1 MLDSALQF
9 ARANREAHLAGLC
22 DWLRIP
28 SVSTLP
34 ERAADVRRAAEF
46 AAHRLRA
53 MGMTRVEIRDTAGHP
68 IVYAEWLDA
77 TRNMQHAP
85 TLLIYGHF
93 DVQPTDPD
101 EEWTRPPFEPVIEG
115 ENLYARGASDDKGQA
130 FAVLAALE
138 SYFKTSGRLPVN
150 VKVLLEGEEEVT
162 SPNLFPYIREH
173 ADELAA
179 DAILIADQDM
189 LDLQHPVIM
198 WGVRG
203 ILYTEIEVTGP
214 ARDLHSG
221 TFGGSVDNPFNVL
234 VRLLASL
241 QDGQTRK
248 VLIPN
253 FYDKV
258 EELNE
263 EERALISQAPIND
276 EVGLYLTGAPKLGG
290 EVDYPLAERVSVR
303 PTLDVHGVAGGFTG
317 AGSKTVIPAK
327 ATAKVSMRLVPNQN
341 PEEILESLKRHLQSL
356 CPPTV
361 KLTVRVIGKA
371 VPVKIDYKSPA
382 VQTAALAYEKGFGHK
397 PVYLRGGGS
406 LPIVREM
413 MDTLSVAQIPNLRRE
428 IPVVMIG
435 FGLPDDRTHSPNEK
449 FHLPNFYH
457 GIETVIHYLDLFKS
471 I

>member
-1 MLDSALQF
+1 MLNSALNY
-9 ARANREAHLAGLC
+9 ARNNKQTHLAGLC

-28 SVSTLP
+28 SISTLP
-34 ERAADVRRAAEF
+34 EHAADVHRAAQF
-46 AAHRLRA
+46 AADYLRA
-53 MGMTRVEIRDTAGHP
+53 MGMTRVEIRETKGHP
-68 IVYAEWLDA
+68 IVYAEWLQA
-77 TRNMQHAP
+77 QAAALGGVAP

-93 DVQPTDPD
+93 DVQPVDPA

-115 ENLYARGASDDKGQA
+115 DNLYARGASDDKGQA

-138 SYFKTSGRLPVN
+138 SYFKTSGKLPVN
-150 VKVLLEGEEEVT
+150 VKVLLEGEEEIT

-173 ADELAA
+173 ADELVA

-189 LDLQHPVIM
+189 LDPEHPVIM

-234 VRLLASL
+234 TRLLASL

-253 FYDKV
+253 FYDNV
-258 EELNE
+258 EDLNG
-263 EERALISQAPIND
+263 EERALISQAPITD
-276 EVGLYLTGAPKLGG
+276 EIGLYLTGAPKLGG
-290 EVDYPLAERVSVR
+290 EEGYPLAERVSVR
-303 PTLDVHGVAGGFTG
+303 PTLEVHGIAGGFTG
-317 AGSKTVIPAK
+317 EGSKTVIPSK
-327 ATAKVSMRLVPNQN
+327 ATAKASMRLVPNQN
-341 PEEILESLKRHLQSL
+341 PDEILESLEKYLQSL

-371 VPVKIDYKSPA
+371 EPVKIDYKSPA
-382 VQTAALAYEKGFGHK
+382 VQAAAIAYENGFGHK
-397 PVYLRGGGS
+397 PVFLRGGGS
-406 LPIVREM
+406 LPIVHEM
-413 MDTLSVAQIPNLRRE
+413 MDTLSKQNAE

-457 GIETVIHYLDLFKS
+457 GIETVIQYLDLFSK